1 MIGTLRIRAF
11 RRPSDILAAL
21 MSWAAGL
28 VFLAPFYVSL
38 VYSFKTPAETARS
51 PLGLPAALNF
61 ENYRRAV
68 EVSNF
73 FRAFGNSL
81 AVTVGVTLILIFFCS
96 AAAWPLARRRER
108 RFQALYFIFTAS
120 IILPF
125 QVVMF
130 PLYSQFR
137 ALGLLNTLP
146 GLVLAIAG
154 FQLGFDIFL
163 FTGFVKT
170 VPRELEEAARID
182 GCGKFRTFALVV
194 FPLLK
199 PITLTVTVLSALAA
213 WNDFSVSLILVQR
226 DAVRT
231 LPLTQYYF
239 FGQYSVEINMAFA
252 AFTLGMIPIVLFYL
266 LLQRWIEAG
275 VTAGALK
282 G

>member
-1 MIGTLRIRAF
+1 MTGGKRMRTLHRF
-11 RRPSDILAAL
+11 SDAL
-21 MSWAAGL
+21 VTLVTWCAGL

-38 VYSFKTPAETARS
+38 VYSFKTPAETARA
-51 PLGLPAALNF
+51 PLRLPSALNLD
-61 ENYRRAV
+61 NYIRAV

-81 AVTVGVTLILIFFCS
+81 IVTVGTS
-96 AAAWPLARRRER
+96 ARRRER
-108 RFQALYFIFTAS
+108 RYQFLFYLFTAS

-137 ALGLLNTLP
+137 ALGLLNTLG

-154 FQLGFDIFL
+154 FQLGFTIFL
-163 FTGFVKT
+163 FTGFVQS
-170 VPRELEEAARID
+170 VPRDLEEAARID

-231 LPLTQYYF
+231 LSLTQYYF

-252 AFTLGMIPIVLFYL
+252 AFTLGMIPIVIFYL

>member
-1 MIGTLRIRAF
+1 MTGGKRMRTLHRF
-11 RRPSDILAAL
+11 SDAL
-21 MSWAAGL
+21 VTLVTWCAGL

-38 VYSFKTPAETARS
+38 VYSFKTPAETARA
-51 PLGLPAALNF
+51 PLRLPSTLNLD
-61 ENYRRAV
+61 NYIRAV

-81 AVTVGVTLILIFFCS
+81 IVTVGTSLILVIFGS
-96 AAAWPLARRRER
+96 AAAWPLARRREKR
-108 RFQALYFIFTAS
+108 YQFLFYLFTAS

-137 ALGLLNTLP
+137 ALGLLNTLG

-154 FQLGFDIFL
+154 FQLGFTIFL
-163 FTGFVKT
+163 FTGFVQS
-170 VPRELEEAARID
+170 VPRDLEEAARID

-231 LPLTQYYF
+231 LSLTQYYF

-252 AFTLGMIPIVLFYL
+252 AFTLGMIPIVIFYL